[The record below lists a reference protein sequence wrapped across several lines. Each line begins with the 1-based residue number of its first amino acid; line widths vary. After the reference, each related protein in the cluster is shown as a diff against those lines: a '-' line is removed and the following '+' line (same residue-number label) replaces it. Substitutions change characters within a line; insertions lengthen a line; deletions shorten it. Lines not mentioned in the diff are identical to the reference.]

1 MDLERESA
9 VVVATFPNRTLASL
23 AASLLAVEGI
33 EAFILAD
40 DAGGL
45 YPMLQFL
52 RGVKLLVAPEDEE
65 RAKEILAAEVMEPP
79 ELPENL
85 T

>member
-9 VVVATFPNRTLASL
+9 VVIATFPNRTLAAM
-23 AASLLAVEGI
+23 AASLLEVEGI

-40 DAGGL
+40 DAGGA

-52 RGVKLLVAPEDEE
+52 RGVKLLVAPEDEIQA
-65 RAKEILAAEVMEPP
+65 REILAAEVMEDQEMP
-79 ELPENL
+79 EQQD
-85 T
+85 